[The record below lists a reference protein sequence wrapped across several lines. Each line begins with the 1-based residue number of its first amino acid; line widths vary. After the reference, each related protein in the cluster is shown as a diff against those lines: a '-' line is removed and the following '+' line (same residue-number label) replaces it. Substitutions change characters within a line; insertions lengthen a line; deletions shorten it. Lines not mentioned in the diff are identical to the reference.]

1 MSSSRPSQSSS
12 NSGRSRHSARIIA
25 QTTVDAK
32 LHASF
37 EESGSSF
44 DYSSSVRASG
54 SADGENQPRT
64 DKVTTA
70 YLHHIQKGKM
80 IQPFGC
86 LLALDEKTCKV
97 IAYTENAPE
106 MLTMASH
113 AVPSVGDHPALGIGT
128 DIRTIFTA
136 PSASALQKALG
147 FGEVHL
153 LNPILVHC
161 KTSGKPFYAIL
172 HRVTGSLIIDFE
184 PVKPYEVPMTAAGA
198 LQSYKLAA
206 KAITRLQSL
215 PSGSMERL
223 CDTMVQEVFELTG
236 YDRVVAYKFHEDD
249 HGEVITELTKPG
261 LEPYLGLH
269 YPSTDIPQ
277 AARFLF
283 LKNKVRMIVD
293 CHAKHVKVVQ
303 DEKLPFDLTL
313 CGSTLRAPHSCHLQY
328 MSNMDSIASLVMAV
342 IVNDSDEDADNSD
355 AVQPQKRKRLWGL
368 VVCHNTT
375 PRFVPFPLRYACEFL
390 TQVFAIHVNREIEL
404 EYQITEKN
412 ILRTQTLLCDVLMRD
427 APLGIVSQSP
437 NIMDL
442 VKCDG
447 ASLLYKNKVWRLGVT
462 PTESHIREIAL
473 WLSEHHMDSTGLS
486 TDSLYD
492 AGFPGAL
499 SLGDVVCG
507 MAAVRITEKD
517 IVFWFRSHTAAEIRW
532 GGAKHDPGEK
542 DDGRR
547 MHPRSSFKA
556 FLEVVKSRSLPWKD
570 YEMDAIHSLQLIL
583 RNAFKEMDS
592 MDITTN
598 AINTRLNDL
607 RIEGMQELE
616 AVTSEMVRL
625 IETATVP
632 ILAVDVDG
640 LVNGWN
646 IKIAELT
653 GLSVGDAIGKHLL
666 TLIENSSVGIVKKM
680 LEMALKGEEEKNV
693 QFEIKTH
700 GSKVDCGPIR
710 LVVNACAS
718 RDIHDN
724 VVGVCF
730 VAQDI
735 TAQKTVMDKFT
746 RIEGDYKAIVQNPNP
761 LIPPIFGTDEF
772 GWCCEWNAAMTKVTG
787 WKREEVMDKMLL
799 GEVFGTQMACCRLKN
814 QEAFVNFG
822 IVLNKAMTGLE
833 TAKVAFGFFARSGKY
848 VECLL
853 SVSKKLDVEGVVTGV
868 FCFLQLAS
876 PELQQALHVQRIS
889 EQTALKRLKALT
901 YMKRQIR
908 NPLSG
913 MMFSRKMLE
922 ATELGTEQK
931 QLLHTSAQ
939 CQCQLSKVLD
949 DSDLDS
955 IIDGYLDLEMAEFTL
970 HDVLVASLSQ
980 VMAKSNTKAIRIV
993 NDVKEQI
1000 VTETLYGDSLRLQQ
1014 AIADFLLISINFTPN
1029 GGQVVVTATLTKE
1042 QIGQSVHLVNLE
1054 LSITHPGSGVPE
1066 ALLNQMFESNGLE
1079 SEEEGI
1085 SLLISRKLLKL
1096 MNGDVRYVREAGKS
1110 SFILSAELAAAHKLK
1125 D

>member
-1 MSSSRPSQSSS
+1 MIAWRTYFSDVPNNDSDLLSHLVFIFPSAVRVKMSSSRPSQSSS

-32 LHASF
+32 LHATF

-54 SADGENQPRT
+54 GVDGENRPSS

-70 YLHHIQKGKM
+70 YLHHIQKGKL

-86 LLALDEKTCKV
+86 LLALDEQTCKV
-97 IAYTENAPE
+97 VAYSENAPE
-106 MLTMASH
+106 MLTMVSH

-147 FGEVHL
+147 FGEVQL

-236 YDRVVAYKFHEDD
+236 YDRVMAYKFHEDD
-249 HGEVITELTKPG
+249 HGEVIAEITKPG

-269 YPSTDIPQ
+269 YPATDIPQ

-283 LKNKVRMIVD
+283 MKNKVRMIVD
-293 CHAKHVKVVQ
+293 CHAKHVKVLQ

-328 MSNMDSIASLVMAV
+328 MANMDSIASLVMAV
-342 IVNDSDEDADNSD
+342 VVNDSDEDGDSSD

-390 TQVFAIHVNREIEL
+390 AQVFAIHVNKEIEL
-404 EYQITEKN
+404 EYQIIEKN
-412 ILRTQTLLCDVLMRD
+412 ILRTQTLLCDMLMRD

-447 ASLLYKNKVWRLGVT
+447 AALLYKNKVWRLGVT
-462 PTESHIREIAL
+462 PSELHIREIAL
-473 WLSEHHMDSTGLS
+473 WLSEYHMDSTGLS
-486 TDSLYD
+486 TDSLSD
-492 AGFPGAL
+492 AGFPGSF
-499 SLGDVVCG
+499 SLGDIVCG
-507 MAAVRITEKD
+507 MAAVRIAEKD

-532 GGAKHDPGEK
+532 GGAKHEPGEK

-556 FLEVVKSRSLPWKD
+556 FLEVVKTRSLPWKD

-583 RNAFKEMDS
+583 RNAFKETES

-598 AINTRLNDL
+598 AINTRLSDL
-607 RIEGMQELE
+607 KIEGMQELE

-653 GLSVGDAIGKHLL
+653 GLPVGEAIGKHLL
-666 TLIENSSVGIVKKM
+666 TLVEDSSVGIVKKM
-680 LEMALKGEEEKNV
+680 LDMALQGM
-693 QFEIKTH
+693 
-700 GSKVDCGPIR
+700 P
-710 LVVNACAS
+710 
-718 RDIHDN
+718 
-724 VVGVCF
+724 
-730 VAQDI
+730 
-735 TAQKTVMDKFT
+735 
-746 RIEGDYKAIVQNPNP
+746 
-761 LIPPIFGTDEF
+761 
-772 GWCCEWNAAMTKVTG
+772 
-787 WKREEVMDKMLL
+787 
-799 GEVFGTQMACCRLKN
+799 
-814 QEAFVNFG
+814 
-822 IVLNKAMTGLE
+822 
-833 TAKVAFGFFARSGKY
+833 
-848 VECLL
+848 
-853 SVSKKLDVEGVVTGV
+853 
-868 FCFLQLAS
+868 CFLPVS
-876 PELQQALHVQRIS
+876 
-889 EQTALKRLKALT
+889 
-901 YMKRQIR
+901 
-908 NPLSG
+908 
-913 MMFSRKMLE
+913 
-922 ATELGTEQK
+922 
-931 QLLHTSAQ
+931 
-939 CQCQLSKVLD
+939 
-949 DSDLDS
+949 
-955 IIDGYLDLEMAEFTL
+955 
-970 HDVLVASLSQ
+970 
-980 VMAKSNTKAIRIV
+980 
-993 NDVKEQI
+993 
-1000 VTETLYGDSLRLQQ
+1000 
-1014 AIADFLLISINFTPN
+1014 
-1029 GGQVVVTATLTKE
+1029 
-1042 QIGQSVHLVNLE
+1042 
-1054 LSITHPGSGVPE
+1054 
-1066 ALLNQMFESNGLE
+1066 
-1079 SEEEGI
+1079 
-1085 SLLISRKLLKL
+1085 
-1096 MNGDVRYVREAGKS
+1096 
-1110 SFILSAELAAAHKLK
+1110 ILSLYNLFTFLFW
-1125 D
+1125 

>member
-1 MSSSRPSQSSS
+1 MSTTRPSQSSN
-12 NSGRSRHSARIIA
+12 NSGRSRNSARIIA

-32 LHASF
+32 LHATF

-44 DYSSSVRASG
+44 DYSSWVRVSG
-54 SADGENQPRT
+54 SVDGDQQPRSN
-64 DKVTTA
+64 KVTTA
-70 YLHHIQKGKM
+70 YLNHIQRGKQ

-97 IAYTENAPE
+97 VAYSENAPE
-106 MLTMASH
+106 MLTMVSH

-128 DIRTIFTA
+128 DIRTVFTA

-147 FGEVHL
+147 FAEVSL

-161 KTSGKPFYAIL
+161 KTSGKPFYAII

-215 PSGSMERL
+215 ASGSMERL

-236 YDRVVAYKFHEDD
+236 YDRVMAYKFHEDD
-249 HGEVITELTKPG
+249 HGEVIAEIAKPG

-269 YPSTDIPQ
+269 YPATDIPQ

-283 LKNKVRMIVD
+283 MKNKVRMIVD
-293 CHAKHVKVVQ
+293 CNAKHVKVLQ

-328 MSNMDSIASLVMAV
+328 MANMDSIASLVMAV
-342 IVNDSDEDADNSD
+342 VVNDSDEDGDSAD
-355 AVQPQKRKRLWGL
+355 AVLPQKKKRLWGL

-390 TQVFAIHVNREIEL
+390 AQVFAIHVNKEIEL
-404 EYQITEKN
+404 EYQILEKN
-412 ILRTQTLLCDVLMRD
+412 ILRTQTLLCDMLMRD

-447 ASLLYKNKVWRLGVT
+447 AALFYRNKLWLLGAT
-462 PTESHIREIAL
+462 PTEYQIREIAL
-473 WLSEHHMDSTGLS
+473 WMSEYHTDSTGLS
-486 TDSLYD
+486 TDSLLD

-499 SLGDVVCG
+499 SLSDTVCG
-507 MAAVRITEKD
+507 MAAVRITSKD

-532 GGAKHDPGEK
+532 GGAKHEPGEQ
-542 DDGRR
+542 DDGRK

-556 FLEVVKSRSLPWKD
+556 FLEVVKARSVPWKD
-570 YEMDAIHSLQLIL
+570 FEMDAIHSLQLIL
-583 RNAFKEMDS
+583 RNASKDT
-592 MDITTN
+592 DIIDLNTK

-607 RIEGMQELE
+607 KIEGMQELE

-640 LVNGWN
+640 TVNGWN

-653 GLSVGDAIGKHLL
+653 GLPVGEAIGKHLL
-666 TLIENSSVGIVKKM
+666 TLVEDSSTDIVKKM
-680 LEMALKGEEEKNV
+680 LNLALQGEEEKNV

-700 GSKVDCGPIR
+700 GDQVEFGPIS
-710 LVVNACAS
+710 LIVNACAS
-718 RDIHDN
+718 RDLREN

-746 RIEGDYKAIVQNPNP
+746 RIEGDYKAIVQNPNQ

-772 GWCCEWNAAMTKVTG
+772 GWCCEWNAAMIKLTG

-799 GEVFGTQMACCRLKN
+799 GEVFGTQMSCCRLKN

-833 TAKVAFGFFARSGKY
+833 TEKVAFGFFSRKGKY

-853 SVSKKLDVEGVVTGV
+853 SVSKKIDAEGLVTGV

-876 PELQQALHVQRIS
+876 PELQQALHIQRLS
-889 EQTALKRLKALT
+889 EQTALKRLKVLT

-908 NPLSG
+908 NPLAG
-913 MMFSRKMLE
+913 IVFSSKMLE
-922 ATELGTEQK
+922 GTDLETEQK
-931 QLLHTSAQ
+931 QIVNTSSQ
-939 CQCQLSKVLD
+939 CQRQLSKILD
-949 DSDLDS
+949 DSDLDG

-970 HDVLVASLSQ
+970 HEVLVTSLSQ
-980 VMAKSNTKAIRIV
+980 VMNRSNTKGIRIA
-993 NDVKEQI
+993 NDVAEHIAKES
-1000 VTETLYGDSLRLQQ
+1000 LYGDSLRLQQ
-1014 AIADFLLISINFTPN
+1014 VLADFLLISINSTPN
-1029 GGQVVVTATLTKE
+1029 GGQVVIASSLTKE
-1042 QIGQSVHLVNLE
+1042 QLGKSVHLVNLE
-1054 LSITHPGSGVPE
+1054 LSITHGGSGVPE
-1066 ALLNQMFESNGLE
+1066 AALNQMFGNNVLE
-1079 SEEEGI
+1079 SEEGI
-1085 SLLISRKLLKL
+1085 SLHISRKLLKL
-1096 MNGDVRYVREAGKS
+1096 MNGDVRYLKEAGKS
-1110 SFILSAELAAAHKLK
+1110 SFILSVELAAAHKLK
-1125 D
+1125 G